1 MEAATTTAFEVSV
14 SAAAQHSSE
23 VHVGKMEIEQHLQLE
38 KTTTSTT
45 TKTITTK
52 IATATATTT
61 TILLT
66 NEEKEE
72 GDSVNNN
79 KRIVYPKASRQVAGN
94 SHKHARTG
102 RVDAFG
108 HFYKPTDDT
117 RKGMTELQFYENWRV
132 AEQERVPEF
141 SPFLATFVSRT
152 ELYESHD
159 AAKPMPFLKLRD
171 VTAEMKQANVVDI
184 KIGERTWHPSH
195 DAEYREKRHRGDLE
209 TTSSSIGFR
218 VCGMLTY
225 EEESKTERYW
235 NRKWA
240 KALNLETT
248 MSGLDMFFGQDSE
261 RIANVVQKL
270 KDIRKSLETNPF
282 PVYFLGSSILL
293 CYDSSDLHSDVRVV
307 VVDFCNAVKNES
319 REVDRNFLDGLISLT
334 NIIETI
340 GDHIKSDPMSLSSSS
355 SGSSTAGIFNPI
367 TASPSCSN

>member
-1 MEAATTTAFEVSV
+1 MDELEFTLEAASPDEGIISNEENAKLAEQ
-14 SAAAQHSSE
+14 AQ
-23 VHVGKMEIEQHLQLE
+23 QHLEQRLQLRSHLH
-38 KTTTSTT
+38 TYTATATSASAVTYTCTATATSTDADT
-45 TKTITTK
+45 ATE
-52 IATATATTT
+52 TATATTT

-72 GDSVNNN
+72 VDSVNNN

-117 RKGMTELQFYENWRV
+117 RKGMTELQFYENWRG

-235 NRKWA
+235 NR
-240 KALNLETT
+240 
-248 MSGLDMFFGQDSE
+248 
-261 RIANVVQKL
+261 
-270 KDIRKSLETNPF
+270 
-282 PVYFLGSSILL
+282 
-293 CYDSSDLHSDVRVV
+293 
-307 VVDFCNAVKNES
+307 
-319 REVDRNFLDGLISLT
+319 
-334 NIIETI
+334 
-340 GDHIKSDPMSLSSSS
+340 
-355 SGSSTAGIFNPI
+355 
-367 TASPSCSN
+367 

>member
-1 MEAATTTAFEVSV
+1 MEVEEAAATTICDVRV
-14 SAAAQHSSE
+14 AAVAQHSSAAE
-23 VHVGKMEIEQHLQLE
+23 ELGFGQFQREAETITAGTRPI
-38 KTTTSTT
+38 TTT
-45 TKTITTK
+45 
-52 IATATATTT
+52 TTT
-61 TILLT
+61 TIKTLLLSKKEQ
-66 NEEKEE
+66 EE
-72 GDSVNNN
+72 DRANAT

-94 SHKHARTG
+94 SHKHARTA

-117 RKGMTELQFYENWRV
+117 RKGMTELQFYENWRAIEHV
-132 AEQERVPEF
+132 RIPEF
-141 SPFLATFVSRT
+141 SPYLATFVSRT

-159 AAKPMPFLKLRD
+159 AANPMPFLKLRD
-171 VTAEMKQANVVDI
+171 VTADMKQANVVDI

-209 TTSSSIGFR
+209 TTSCSMGFR

-248 MSGLDMFFGQDSE
+248 TSGLDVFFGQNSK
-261 RIANVVQKL
+261 RITKVLEKL
-270 KDIRKSLETNPF
+270 KDIRQSLETNPF
-282 PVYFLGSSILL
+282 PVFFLGSSILL
-293 CYDSSDLHSDVRVV
+293 CYDSSDLQSDVRVV

-334 NIIETI
+334 NLIEGIRERVKTE
-340 GDHIKSDPMSLSSSS
+340 PMSLSTSS
-355 SGSSTAGIFNPI
+355 SGSLAAGIFNPN
-367 TASPSCSN
+367 TPSPSSSN